1 MKLTEALSQL
11 KAKLHEELS
20 PFSQSQK
27 SSSSLQ
33 VILRRCPPNLSRFII
48 LSKSMDPLIFCI
60 IGHDPAD
67 IEEDCFTLADQ
78 TSNSW
83 DIGSLS
89 INNVPSY
96 HPLQHMYQQGLLY
109 ASPAG
114 REAAV

>member
-1 MKLTEALSQL
+1 MKLEEALTRL

-27 SSSSLQ
+27 SSGSLQ
-33 VILRRCPPNLSRFII
+33 VVIRRCPPNLSRFII
-48 LSKSMDPLIFCI
+48 LSKSMDPLIFCV

-67 IEEDCFTLADQ
+67 IEEDCFTLADR
-78 TSNSW
+78 TSSSW

-89 INNVPSY
+89 INNVPAY
-96 HPLQHMYQQGLLY
+96 LPLQQMYQQGLLY
-109 ASPAG
+109 ASPAR